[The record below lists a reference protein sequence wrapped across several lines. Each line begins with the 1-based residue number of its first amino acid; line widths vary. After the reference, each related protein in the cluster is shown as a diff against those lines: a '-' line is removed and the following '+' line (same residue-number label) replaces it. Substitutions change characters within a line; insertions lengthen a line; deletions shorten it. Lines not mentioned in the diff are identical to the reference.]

1 MREPNPWAA
10 APTADRSAAPPDDG
24 AAGCIIADVVDIA
37 PCAPQQQ
44 QQHPAAPVWPAKRAA
59 RSLDDV
65 LVVGIDSPVDPRLM
79 DEAVD
84 PRPMDGLVD
93 PNALVMDGLVDP
105 NAPVVEPA
113 PIVALP
119 PAVAPVDVDDTGGVS
134 GVSDDAGV
142 LAEVEPLPLFAPI
155 DCIT

>member
-1 MREPNPWAA
+1 
-10 APTADRSAAPPDDG
+10 
-24 AAGCIIADVVDIA
+24 
-37 PCAPQQQ
+37 
-44 QQHPAAPVWPAKRAA
+44 
-59 RSLDDV
+59 V
-65 LVVGIDSPVDPRLM
+65 LVAGIDSPVDPRLIDEAIDPRLV
-79 DEAVD
+79 DEAVA
-84 PRPMDGLVD
+84 
-93 PNALVMDGLVDP
+93 PNAPVMDGLVDP

-142 LAEVEPLPLFAPI
+142 LAEGEPLPLFAPI